1 MKNLLK
7 VASKPA
13 VAVPKNATVME
24 AVRTMLGARVGAAAV
39 VDDDGKLCGV
49 FTERDVMARVVLEKR
64 NPETTKVVEVMTANV
79 MTIHPD
85 ADPHDALHTMIEK
98 HFRHLPVVDAQ
109 GKVIAILSMRHL
121 MREHI
126 DELRNS
132 VGALEN
138 YISTDGIGG

>member
-13 VAVPKNATVME
+13 VTVPKNATVME

-39 VDDDGKLCGV
+39 VDDGKLCGV

-64 NPETTKVVEVMTANV
+64 NPETTKVSEVMTPNV
-79 MTIHPD
+79 MTIQPD
-85 ADPHDALHTMIEK
+85 ADPLDALHTMIEK

-109 GKVIAILSMRHL
+109 GKVVAILSMRHL